1 MFQLYIGLCDRQR
14 KNIFGGD
21 ASLSPRGNPTGK
33 MMPDDFSSF
42 RFYGL
47 NNKKVLEYYP
57 HMKGKGLRNSYIHFK
72 GFESPSLP
80 TSVFPIGKIEID
92 HKLIRRGF

>member
-1 MFQLYIGLCDRQR
+1 M
-14 KNIFGGD
+14 
-21 ASLSPRGNPTGK
+21 GK

-57 HMKGKGLRNSYIHFK
+57 HMKGKGLRNGYILFK
-72 GFESPSLP
+72 GFESSSLP
-80 TSVFPIGKIEID
+80 TPIFFLEKMEID